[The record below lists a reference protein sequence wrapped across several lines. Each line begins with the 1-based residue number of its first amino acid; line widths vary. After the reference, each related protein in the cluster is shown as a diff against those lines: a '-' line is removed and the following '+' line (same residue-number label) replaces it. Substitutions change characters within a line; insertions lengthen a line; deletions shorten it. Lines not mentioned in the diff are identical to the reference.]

1 MMRVVVSGDWGST
14 TVQGWSDI
22 RRLASVSGVTPGG
35 TGATSAP
42 NSPSAYTLT
51 RDGLGNVVSVA
62 FVGGG
67 FGHNVGMS
75 QYGAQG
81 RALRGQ
87 TVQQIL
93 SGYYTGIT
101 IGPPPVTEP

>member
-1 MMRVVVSGDWGST
+1 M
-14 TVQGWSDI
+14 
-22 RRLASVSGVTPGG
+22 
-35 TGATSAP
+35 
-42 NSPSAYTLT
+42 
-51 RDGLGNVVSVA
+51 SVA